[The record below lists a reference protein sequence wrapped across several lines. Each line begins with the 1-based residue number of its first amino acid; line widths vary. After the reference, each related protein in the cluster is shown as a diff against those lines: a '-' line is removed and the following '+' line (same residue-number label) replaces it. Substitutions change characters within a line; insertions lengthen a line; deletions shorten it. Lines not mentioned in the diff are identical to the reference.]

1 MLFEIFKFEINYRI
15 RQYNTYLY
23 FIILFLFSIVA
34 VDFIFEGQLG
44 PLKRNAPIIIARTMG
59 ISSALLLMIPSMIM
73 GVAVLRDFDHQ
84 MESLQFVNPIK
95 KSDYLLGRFLGSFVI
110 LVFIFT
116 AIPFGMMVGDRMP
129 WHDPDKLIPFDFWHY
144 LQPFLFLVVPT
155 LFFSGSLF
163 FVTGALSRKLLI
175 VYIQGFFF
183 LIVYLVAINLAKGSD
198 NPFLTGLLEPF
209 TFQTVPIVTSS
220 WSVIERNTAIVP
232 ITGMLLYNRLL
243 WIALGMLTL
252 VIGHHLFSFH
262 VVRDKAASRKKKK
275 AGETENKKLNPCTM
289 ENQLQQAQSAP
300 MPLVFPQTGIQA
312 NVVQLYHLTL
322 FSYKSI
328 VAAISFWAIVLCGMG
343 ILFINSFNL
352 GTSYGVNNV
361 PATYIIAGELVELTW
376 IFFVAIILFYS
387 GELVWKERDTRI
399 NLLFD
404 TLPISN
410 LINLSGK
417 FLGLMLTLVLLI
429 FTMIG
434 TGMLF
439 QSLHGYYEYELDVY
453 FAAFF
458 VEVFPFLILLGIVC
472 FVSQVLVNN
481 KYLAHLVVLIFI
493 GISTVGCRVLGLD
506 HGLITF
512 GGSLLTTYSDMNGY
526 GHFLKPY
533 LWFKVYWISFSLLL
547 FMIAVLF
554 SVRGTEAGFRRRW
567 QQSRVQLT
575 APVKRISMT
584 AIIILILSGGYI
596 FYNTNIVNRY
606 ASRATQHKY
615 RAKYEQLLK
624 PLTSLPQPRIAAV
637 NLNLDLYPGERAY
650 SVKGQY
656 ILFNP
661 AEKAINEIHIQK
673 LPADQVQLEYLTVE
687 GGAILDSTYNYYGY
701 HILKLNQ
708 PLQPGDSLKMEF
720 KQHFTSIGFAERP
733 NTFVVYNGT
742 FLDNYHFPTIGYN
755 QDIELEDAT
764 IRAEFGLKPQLKRAK
779 INDSAALLE
788 GKSNGDGEE
797 IDFEII
803 VSTDYNQ
810 SVVAPGN
817 LKKTWAE
824 QGRRYFHFASD
835 KPISNFYAILSARY
849 EVLRKFWYPDKENIA
864 MEIYYHSGHIFNL
877 DRMMNGMKQSLGYY
891 SKHFSPYQYQQMR
904 IAETPAYSGRGQS
917 FPGLIS
923 ISENVGFIMD
933 IDDTTDMDMPFFIV
947 AHEMAHQWWGDQV
960 NPANVQGKTMV
971 SESLAQYSALMVF
984 KKEFSE
990 QKVKK
995 LLRWNMRQYLKYR
1008 SGKAM
1013 HETPLS
1019 LVGSKQEYIH
1029 YNKGMINLN
1038 ALQHYISE
1046 DSVNKALQRFI
1057 RDWNSYTG
1065 LKKQRT
1071 DRYPTT
1077 NDLLG
1082 YFRDVT
1088 ADSMQHIIQDL
1099 FASVIL
1105 YDNKLR
1111 HAEYEKVSEKQY
1123 SVTVTLD
1130 MKKMRIDSLGNE
1142 NSAAIKDWIELGI
1155 YSEDVHGK
1163 ENLVLLKKIMI
1174 NSTQTTLKLFV
1185 PQKPAKV
1192 VLDPNLLLID
1202 KNMADNEKSFNNL

>member
-23 FIILFLFSIVA
+23 FIMLFLFSIVA
-34 VDFIFEGQLG
+34 VDVIFEGQLS

-59 ISSALLLMIPSMIM
+59 ITSALVMMIPSMIM

-84 MESLQFVNPIK
+84 MESLMFVNPIK
-95 KSDYLLGRFLGSFVI
+95 KRDYFLGRFLGSFVI

-116 AIPFGMMVGDRMP
+116 AMLLGMMVGDLMP
-129 WHDPDKLIPFDFWHY
+129 WHDPDKLVPFKFWHY

-155 LFFSGSLF
+155 LFFGGSLF

-183 LIVYLVAINLAKGSD
+183 LLVYLLAINLARGAD
-198 NPFLTGLLEPF
+198 NPFLTGLPDPF
-209 TFQTVPIVTSS
+209 TFQTVLIATYS
-220 WSVIERNTAIVP
+220 WSVIERNAAMVP
-232 ITGMLLYNRLL
+232 LTGILLYNRLL

-252 VIGHHLFSFH
+252 AIGHHFFNFN
-262 VVRDKAASRKKKK
+262 VVRDKASQKKKQ
-275 AGETENKKLNPCTM
+275 AEETEYKSLYSPESVST
-289 ENQLQQAQSAP
+289 
-300 MPLVFPQTGIQA
+300 PLAFLQTGIQA
-312 NVVQLYHLTL
+312 SIVQLFHLTL
-322 FSYKSI
+322 FSFKSI
-328 VAAISFWAIVLCGMG
+328 VKEVSFWAIVLCGMG
-343 ILFINSFNL
+343 ILFINSLNL
-352 GTSYGVNNV
+352 STSYGVNNV
-361 PATYIIAGELVELTW
+361 PATYIIVGELVELTL
-376 IFFVAIILFYS
+376 IFFVAIVLFYS

-410 LINLSGK
+410 LVSLGGK
-417 FLGLMLTLVLLI
+417 FLGLMLILVLLI

-439 QSLHGYYEYELDVY
+439 QTLHGYYDYELKVY

-458 VEVFPFLILLGIVC
+458 VEVFPFLFLLGIVC

-493 GISTVGCRVLGLD
+493 VISTFGCKVLGLD

-533 LWFKVYWISFSLLL
+533 LWFKAYWISFSLLL

-567 QQSRVQLT
+567 RQSRALLT
-575 APVKRISMT
+575 SPVKRISIA
-584 AIIILILSGGYI
+584 AIIVFIFSGGYI
-596 FYNTNIVNRY
+596 FYNTNILNTY
-606 ASRATQHKY
+606 ASQTTQHEY
-615 RAKYEQLLK
+615 RAEYERLLK
-624 PLTSLPQPRIAAV
+624 PFTSLSQPRIAAV
-637 NLNLDLYPGERAY
+637 YLNLDLYPIKREY

-661 AEKAINEIHIQK
+661 GEKAIHEIHIQK
-673 LPADQVQLEYLTVE
+673 LPGDQVELEYLAVE
-687 GGAILDSTYNYYGY
+687 GGAITDSTYIRFGYY
-701 HILKLNQ
+701 ILKLHQ

-720 KQHFTSIGFAERP
+720 RQNYTSPGFTDSRNAFM
-733 NTFVVYNGT
+733 VYNGT

-755 QDIELEDAT
+755 HAIELEDPT
-764 IRAEFGLKPQLKRAK
+764 IRAELGLKSQPGRAK
-779 INDSAALLE
+779 VNDPAALLE

-803 VSTDYNQ
+803 ASTDASQ

-817 LKKTWAE
+817 LKETWTK
-824 QGRRYFHFASD
+824 QDRRYFHFASD

-849 EVLRKFWYPDKENIA
+849 EILRELWHPGKESVA
-864 MEIYYHSGHIFNL
+864 LEIYYHSGHTFNL
-877 DRMMNGMKQSLGYY
+877 DRMMNGMKRSLDYY
-891 SKHFSPYQYQQMR
+891 SKCFTPYQYQQMR
-904 IAETPAYSGRGQS
+904 IAETPVYSGRGQS

-923 ISENVGFIMD
+923 ISENVGFIMK
-933 IDDTTDMDMPFFIV
+933 IDDKTDMDIPFYIA

-960 NPANVQGKTMV
+960 NPANVQGKTMI

-990 QKVKK
+990 EKVNN
-995 LLRWNMRQYLKYR
+995 LLKWNMGQYLKYR
-1008 SGKAM
+1008 SGDAI
-1013 HETPLS
+1013 HESPLS
-1019 LVGSKQEYIH
+1019 LVKSGQEYIH
-1029 YNKGMINLN
+1029 YRKGMINLN
-1038 ALQHYISE
+1038 AFQHYVSE
-1046 DSVNKALQRFI
+1046 DSVNLSLQRFI

-1065 LKKQRT
+1065 LKKQHT

-1082 YFRDVT
+1082 YFREVT
-1088 ADSMQHIIQDL
+1088 PDSMQYIIHDL

-1105 YDNKLR
+1105 YDNKLS
-1111 HAEYEKVSEKQY
+1111 HAGYEKISEKQY

-1130 MKKMRIDSLGNE
+1130 MKKIQLDSLGNE
-1142 NSAAIKDWIELGI
+1142 ASTAIDDWIELGI
-1155 YSEDVHGK
+1155 YAKDEHGK
-1163 ENLVLLKKIMI
+1163 ENLVLLKKIKT
-1174 NSTQTTLKLFV
+1174 NKEQTTLKLSV
-1185 PQKPAKV
+1185 SQKPAKI
-1192 VLDPNLLLID
+1192 VLDPHLLLID
-1202 KNMADNEKSFNNL
+1202 KNMTDNGKSFDNL